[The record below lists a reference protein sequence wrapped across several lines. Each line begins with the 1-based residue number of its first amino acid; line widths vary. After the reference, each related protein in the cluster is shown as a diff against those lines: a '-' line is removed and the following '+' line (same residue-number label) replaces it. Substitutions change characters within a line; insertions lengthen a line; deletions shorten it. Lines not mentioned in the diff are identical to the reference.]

1 MSDYHPESAERVTLA
16 WIKVERAVRAYVLS
30 VVSRYA
36 DADDVVQLVAMTMV
50 ERFGDYDESR
60 PLLPWVLGI
69 ARFKLREYIRRC
81 GRDRLVLDASVLD
94 QLEAAYV
101 EIADEIQPTERALR
115 DCLKRLADRQRKAF
129 TLRYR
134 DDLPPRAIAEKMDT
148 SSAAISN
155 LLTRGRLAL
164 RQCIAQR
171 LATDG
176 DEVFA

>member
-16 WIKVERAVRAYVLS
+16 WIKVERAVRAYVLA

-36 DADDVVQLVAMTMV
+36 DADDVVQSVAVTMV
-50 ERFGDYDESR
+50 ERFGDYDASR

-69 ARFKLREYIRRC
+69 ARFKLREYIRRR
-81 GRDRLVLDASVLD
+81 GRDRLVLDESVLD

-101 EIADEIQPTERALR
+101 EIADEIQPTGRALW
-115 DCLKRLADRQRKAF
+115 DCLKRLADRQRRAF

-134 DDLPPRAIAEKMDT
+134 DDLPPRVIAETMDT
-148 SSAAISN
+148 SSSAISN

-164 RQCIAQR
+164 RRCIAQR
-171 LATDG
+171 LAADS